1 MRIENLLIFLM
12 NAVSYSHVAK
22 NKINI
27 VGGRMLIDRFFFCRV
42 FDLWGSPNLEF
53 QKKKLPHKEPLDKLS
68 CQI

>member
-27 VGGRMLIDRFFFCRV
+27 VGGRMLIDRFFLQSFRLMGIPK
-42 FDLWGSPNLEF
+42 FRISE
-53 QKKKLPHKEPLDKLS
+53 KK
-68 CQI
+68 IAA